1 MSEHMNKQK
10 ELVRNTVIL
19 TLGKIGTQFVSFLLL
34 PLYTSLLTPSEYG
47 IVDLLN
53 TYIALLIPLF
63 NWQFDSG
70 LFRFMLDCRDDKN
83 EQMKLFSTTMI
94 ANIAQSLLYII
105 VFFLIQPFIKTD
117 FKIILVVDVVL
128 SIFLSSLLQFA
139 RGLGDNVAYSFASF
153 LSAVSTILLNILLI
167 AAFGLGAWGLFVAGI
182 IAKVLTILYIVFK
195 DKAWKYFSINLVSKS
210 VYTEIFRYSIPLV
223 PNQLSWWVVSTS
235 DRTILSYFIGIA
247 ANGIY
252 SIANKFSTV
261 YITFYNVF
269 NLSWTESVSLHIND
283 DEDGFLAAVINS
295 MFMLFS
301 SICLLIIA
309 FLPVVFPFLV
319 NQQYET
325 AYQQIPILLIAVLF
339 QVIVGLYSAIYVA
352 LKKSVEIAKTSL
364 GAALINIVVNITLI
378 HFIGIYAASFS
389 TLIAYFVMMVYRYLD
404 LKKYKNIPL
413 KLRNIWMTSMMATIV
428 LICYYVNNPITNIFS
443 IIVVSFYV
451 LITNKEMIMGGTKM
465 IKDKFIK

>member
-1 MSEHMNKQK
+1 MNKQK
-10 ELVRNTVIL
+10 ELVSNTIIL

-53 TYIALLIPLF
+53 TYVALLIPLF

-70 LFRFMLDCRDDKN
+70 LFRFMLDCRDNKR
-83 EQMKLFSTTMI
+83 EQMRLFSTTMI
-94 ANIAQSLLYII
+94 ANIAQSLLYLI
-105 VFFLIQPFIKTD
+105 VFFIVQPFIKTD
-117 FKIILVVDVVL
+117 FKIILVIDVIL
-128 SIFLSSLLQFA
+128 SIFLSTLLQFA
-139 RGLGDNVAYSFASF
+139 RGLGDNVTYSFASF
-153 LSAVSTILLNILLI
+153 LSAVFTILLNVLLI
-167 AAFGLGAWGLFVAGI
+167 TAFDLGAWGLFGAGI
-182 IAKVLTILYIVFK
+182 IAKILTIIYIVFK
-195 DKAWKYFSINLVSKS
+195 DKVWKYFSIDLVSKR

-223 PNQLSWWVVSTS
+223 PNQLSWWIVSTS
-235 DRTILSYFIGIA
+235 DRTILSYFIGIT

-283 DEDGFLAAVINS
+283 DEDGFLEDVINS

-309 FLPVVFPFLV
+309 FMPVVFRFLV
-319 NQQYET
+319 NRQYQI

-364 GAALINIVVNITLI
+364 GAAIINIAINLFLVKY
-378 HFIGIYAASFS
+378 IGIYSASIS
-389 TLIAYFVMMVYRYLD
+389 TLIAYFTMMIYRYID
-404 LKKYKNIPL
+404 IKKYKNIPL
-413 KLRNIWMTSMMATIV
+413 KRSSILMTLAMTLIV
-428 LICYYVNNPITNIFS
+428 LVCYYLNSNLLNSLS
-443 IIVVSFYV
+443 IIIVSFYTIV
-451 LITNKEMIMGGTKM
+451 INRDMIIGLVK
-465 IKDKFIK
+465 IFKDRLLKYS

>member
-1 MSEHMNKQK
+1 MNKQK

-19 TLGKIGTQFVSFLLL
+19 TVGKIGTQFVSFLLL
-34 PLYTSLLTPSEYG
+34 PLYTSLLTPKEYG
-47 IVDLLN
+47 IVDLFN

-70 LFRFMLDCRDDKN
+70 LFRYMLDCRDNKN
-83 EQMKLFSTTMI
+83 EQKILFSTVI
-94 ANIAQSLLYII
+94 VANVAQSMLYLC
-105 VFFLIQPFIKTD
+105 VFLAFQPLIKSD
-117 FKIILVVDVVL
+117 FKIILAIDVVL

-139 RGLGDNVAYSFASF
+139 RGLGDNITYSFASF

-167 AAFGLGAWGLFVAGI
+167 VAFNLGAWGLFWAGI
-182 IAKVLTILYIVFK
+182 IAKILTIIYIAFK
-195 DKAWKYFSINLVSKS
+195 DRIWKYFSINLVSKRT
-210 VYTEIFRYSIPLV
+210 YTEIFRYSIPLV

-235 DRTILSYFIGIA
+235 DRTILSYFIGIS

-269 NLSWTESVSLHIND
+269 NLSWTESVSLHLNE
-283 DEDGFLAAVINS
+283 DEDGFLESVINS
-295 MFMLFS
+295 MFKLFS
-301 SICLLIIA
+301 SICLMIIA
-309 FLPVVFPFLV
+309 FMPVVFPFLV
-319 NQQYET
+319 NQQFET

-339 QVIVGLYSAIYVA
+339 QVIVGLYSTIYVA

>member
-1 MSEHMNKQK
+1 MNKQK

-19 TLGKIGTQFVSFLLL
+19 TVGKIGTQFVSFLLL
-34 PLYTSLLTPSEYG
+34 PLYTSLLTPKEYG
-47 IVDLLN
+47 IVDLFN

-70 LFRFMLDCRDDKN
+70 LFRYMLDCRDNKN
-83 EQMKLFSTTMI
+83 EQKILFSTVI
-94 ANIAQSLLYII
+94 VANIAQSMLYLC
-105 VFFLIQPFIKTD
+105 VFLAFQPLIKSD
-117 FKIILVVDVVL
+117 FKIILAIDVVL

-139 RGLGDNVAYSFASF
+139 RGLGDNITYSFASF

-167 AAFGLGAWGLFVAGI
+167 VAFNLGAWGLFWAGI
-182 IAKVLTILYIVFK
+182 IAKILTIIYIAFK
-195 DKAWKYFSINLVSKS
+195 DRIWKYFSINLVSKRTC
-210 VYTEIFRYSIPLV
+210 TEIFRYSIPLV

-235 DRTILSYFIGIA
+235 DRTILSYFIGIT

-283 DEDGFLAAVINS
+283 DEDSFLESVINS
-295 MFMLFS
+295 MFKLFS

-309 FLPVVFPFLV
+309 FMPVVFPFLV
-319 NQQYET
+319 NQQFEA

-364 GAALINIVVNITLI
+364 GAAAINITINLLFVKY
-378 HFIGIYAASFS
+378 IGIYSASIS
-389 TLIAYFVMMVYRYLD
+389 TLIAYFAMMIYRYID
-404 LKKYKNIPL
+404 IKKYKNIPL
-413 KLRNIWMTSMMATIV
+413 KRSSILMTSAMALIV
-428 LICYYVNNPITNIFS
+428 LICYYINSSLLNNLSLVI
-443 IIVVSFYV
+443 VSFYTMT
-451 LITNKEMIMGGTKM
+451 INRDMIISLVK
-465 IKDKFIK
+465 IFKDRFFKYS